1 MRGGFRIR
9 KKKLKQA
16 GWQVVEE
23 NKETDGQYQLILQES
38 DGEKVTIKG
47 SSRAKAYL
55 RASQELPPKVE
66 VQQT

>member
-9 KKKLKQA
+9 KKQLKQA

-23 NKETDGQYQLILQES
+23 NKEADGQYQLILQQS

-55 RASQELPPKVE
+55 RAGLELLRKVE
-66 VQQT
+66 A